1 MTRKLSHPTAT
12 RSGSGW
18 ARAFRSLG
26 RTGLASLAVVAGA
39 LLLGTPAAHA
49 DVTAKDVQLM
59 LKVVGFLTP
68 PVSGTVAVA
77 IVFDAA
83 NGDSKKEAE
92 TLKGFLDAAQGGP
105 IVPVARLYSQSDL
118 GSLDAR
124 VVIVTVGLP
133 PAELDAVAA
142 TAQARKMLTMS
153 TDPTCAKGGKCV
165 LSVRTSP
172 KVEILFN
179 SAVAQGAGI
188 EFQPTFRMMMTGV

>member
-1 MTRKLSHPTAT
+1 
-12 RSGSGW
+12 
-18 ARAFRSLG
+18 
-26 RTGLASLAVVAGA
+26 
-39 LLLGTPAAHA
+39 
-49 DVTAKDVQLM
+49 
-59 LKVVGFLTP
+59 
-68 PVSGTVAVA
+68 
-77 IVFDAA
+77 
-83 NGDSKKEAE
+83 
-92 TLKGFLDAAQGGP
+92 
-105 IVPVARLYSQSDL
+105 VARLYSQSDL